1 MGSIENIV
9 AVGYV
14 EETNSLTL
22 DGTPLGEFNYH
33 VAVEITFND
42 NALLPLPNKGIG
54 ASLVGHVIESFVAW
68 PKFLIIFDDMMIN
81 KFSFILFCLI
91 KIILL
96 NFVLF

>member
-1 MGSIENIV
+1 M
-9 AVGYV
+9 
-14 EETNSLTL
+14 EE
-22 DGTPLGEFNYH
+22 TPLGEHNYR
-33 VAVEITFND
+33 VAIEIAFND
-42 NALLPLPNKGIG
+42 NAPLPLPNEDIG

-68 PKFLIIFDDMMIN
+68 PKFLVIFDDMMIN